1 MSDAKH
7 TPGPWVHATDIGQ
20 IGSIETSDGVVI
32 AQAQPLVGDTDRAI
46 RDANA
51 RLIAAAPELLT
62 ALEEAIRWIGRLTDW
77 EGAGDPDIDKWRA
90 AHNKAK
96 GEQS

>member
-1 MSDAKH
+1 MSESKW
-7 TPGPWVHATDIGQ
+7 TPGPWQ
-20 IGSIETSDGVVI
+20 IHHDLRDSWYKRRVYGEENS
-32 AQAQPLVGDTDRAI
+32 LVANIVNGPESE
-46 RDANA
+46 ANA
-51 RLIAAAPELLT
+51 RLIAAVPEVAE

-90 AHNKAK
+90 ALNKAK